1 MANQTEELK
10 KAGLKATLPRI
21 KIMEVLAST
30 ALQEE
35 AHFSAEDIY
44 RELISQ
50 NEDIGLATIYRV
62 LTQFEAAGMVTKH
75 HFENSKAVYEIN
87 SDEHHDHMVDVD
99 TGKVLEFHDEELEQL
114 QHDIAKRKGYELV
127 DHSTV
132 LPVRQTQS

>member
-1 MANQTEELK
+1 
-10 KAGLKATLPRI
+10 
-21 KIMEVLAST
+21 MEVLAST

-35 AHFSAEDIY
+35 AHFSAEYIY

-62 LTQFEAAGMVTKH
+62 LTQFESAGMVTKH

-114 QHDIAKRKGYELV
+114 QHKIAKRKGYELV
-127 DHSTV
+127 DHSMI
-132 LPVRQTQS
+132 LHVRKIES